1 MEDTVSEQDTSET
14 TGQTPTALPPDVMDA
29 SDPGAA
35 HGVRPL
41 HLRVLA
47 AMIEGQLDEARVD
60 RALTLA
66 QEVYELELANLSLES
81 YRSAS

>member
-1 MEDTVSEQDTSET
+1 MEDTVSEKDTSDT
-14 TGQTPTALPPDVMDA
+14 TGRTPSALPPDVMDA
-29 SDPGAA
+29 SDPRTA
-35 HGVRPL
+35 HGERPL
-41 HLRVLA
+41 HLRVLG
-47 AMIEGQLDEARVD
+47 AMIEGQVDEARVD